1 MDKHKK
7 EELLK
12 KRRESYQ
19 QKKAK
24 LQITPSVTATQES
37 HGYPSA
43 LSQLQ
48 NTPALKGDTYW
59 NKENV
64 VPVEKDA
71 YQMQTPHMSSQGQGS
86 LVTATTFNNE
96 NEVPSVNK
104 ENEVPSEDDEWLRR
118 NDSYQRQSI
127 PMAFQGQE
135 IIPTGMIATYSNYY
149 CVKLQ
154 GHIE

>member
-1 MDKHKK
+1 MTENKYAVTLQMEPSKQSTERTPFKDLSNTISTSNGGEPTDAKERIKQQRRQRYAEMDKHKK

-48 NTPALKGDTYW
+48 NTPALKG
-59 NKENV
+59 
-64 VPVEKDA
+64 A
-71 YQMQTPHMSSQGQGS
+71 IFSQYVQFMCIMP
-86 LVTATTFNNE
+86 LNN
-96 NEVPSVNK
+96 
-104 ENEVPSEDDEWLRR
+104 
-118 NDSYQRQSI
+118 
-127 PMAFQGQE
+127 
-135 IIPTGMIATYSNYY
+135 IILGF
-149 CVKLQ
+149 
-154 GHIE
+154 

>member
-1 MDKHKK
+1 MFILLGVADTSNGGEPIDGKERNRQRRQIYALMDPQKK

-48 NTPALKGDTYW
+48 NTPALKGAIFIQY
-59 NKENV
+59 V
-64 VPVEKDA
+64 QFMCIMP
-71 YQMQTPHMSSQGQGS
+71 
-86 LVTATTFNNE
+86 LNNILL
-96 NEVPSVNK
+96 
-104 ENEVPSEDDEWLRR
+104 W
-118 NDSYQRQSI
+118 
-127 PMAFQGQE
+127 F
-135 IIPTGMIATYSNYY
+135 
-149 CVKLQ
+149 
-154 GHIE
+154 